1 MKNLSLLLGMAL
13 FLAFALPANA
23 QKLKMTK
30 GDLKA
35 LKGEKSI
42 NTEFTYE
49 NMGVGKFKKEA
60 EYVDKKVKEY
70 NEKEKGRG
78 DTWKEAWIADRQN
91 RFEPQFNEL
100 FSKYAEMDAGDHP
113 DAKYTLIFNTSFT
126 EPGFNVGVMRKNAY
140 IDGTATIVETAN
152 RDKVVAVISVDNSPG
167 RSAGGYDFDTGERIS
182 EAYAKAG
189 KELGK
194 MVVKAAKK

>member
-1 MKNLSLLLGMAL
+1 MKNLSLFLAMA
-13 FLAFALPANA
+13 FLVAFALPANA
-23 QKLKMTK
+23 QKMKLTK
-30 GDLKA
+30 GKLTA
-35 LKGEKSI
+35 LKGEKTL

-49 NMGVGKFKKEA
+49 NMAVGKFKKEQ
-60 EYVDKKVKEY
+60 EYLDKKTKEY

-78 DTWKEAWIADRQN
+78 DRWAEAWVADRDN
-91 RFEPQFNEL
+91 RFAPQFNEL
-100 FSKYAEMDAGDHP
+100 LSKYGEMDAGDHP

-152 RDKVVAVISVDNSPG
+152 RSNVVAVVSVDNSPG
-167 RSAGGYDFDTGERIS
+167 RDFGGYDFDTGERIS

-189 KELGK
+189 KELGQ
-194 MVVKAAKK
+194 MIAKANKK

>member
-1 MKNLSLLLGMAL
+1 MKNLSL
-13 FLAFALPANA
+13 FLAMAFLIALALPASA
-23 QKLKMTK
+23 QKMKLTK

-49 NMGVGKFKKEA
+49 NMGVGKFKKEQ
-60 EYVDKKVKEY
+60 EYIDKKVKEY
-70 NEKEKGRG
+70 NEDEKGKG
-78 DTWKEAWIADRQN
+78 DRWAKAWVADREN
-91 RFEPQFNEL
+91 RFAPQFNEL
-100 FSKYAEMDAGDHP
+100 LTKYGQMDAGSNP

-126 EPGFNVGVMRKNAY
+126 EPGFNVGVMRKPAY

-152 RDKVVAVISVDNSPG
+152 RDNVVAVITVDNSPG
-167 RSAGGYDFDTGERIS
+167 RDAGGFDYDTGERIS

-189 KELGK
+189 KEIGQ
-194 MVVKAAKK
+194 MIVKANKK

>member
-1 MKNLSLLLGMAL
+1 MKNLTLLLAVAGL
-13 FLAFALPANA
+13 LAFALPANA
-23 QKLKMTK
+23 QKMKVTK

-35 LKGEKSI
+35 LKGEKAI

-70 NEKEKGRG
+70 NEKESGRG
-78 DTWKEAWIADRQN
+78 DKWKEAWVADRQN

-100 FSKYAEMDAGDHP
+100 LAKYAEMDAGDHP
-113 DAKYTLIFNTSFT
+113 DAKYTLVFNTSFT

-152 RDKVVAVISVDNSPG
+152 RDKVVAVITVDNSPG

-189 KELGK
+189 KEIGK